1 MVFVS
6 GMTCYGRPADFSF
19 SYLVRRFTRLVFPV
33 WIFLTLYFAMILGL
47 EVVGLDS
54 GLTLKHVVGSFLLW
68 DGIGYVW
75 IIRVFLMMALITPL
89 LINLNNTI
97 QRNSMFISVFFVSLF
112 TYLFV
117 TAKHIGYN
125 TEIIVNGLYYMIGY
139 GFLFWLGI
147 RMKDLNK
154 QASLIFVV
162 FMSLVFI
169 ALCWFNPWIEGP
181 EIFLHINNYKY
192 PPTNIFVTYGIIMS
206 VLLYMAVSLRK
217 NTTLNPLINFIAC
230 NSIWIYLWHI
240 PIVSL
245 MVKMDILSFWLVK
258 YAIAYIGAIC
268 LYMVQYKIV
277 ITIENK
283 RQYRFLKYLRG

>member
-1 MVFVS
+1 
-6 GMTCYGRPADFSF
+6 
-19 SYLVRRFTRLVFPV
+19 
-33 WIFLTLYFAMILGL
+33 MILGL